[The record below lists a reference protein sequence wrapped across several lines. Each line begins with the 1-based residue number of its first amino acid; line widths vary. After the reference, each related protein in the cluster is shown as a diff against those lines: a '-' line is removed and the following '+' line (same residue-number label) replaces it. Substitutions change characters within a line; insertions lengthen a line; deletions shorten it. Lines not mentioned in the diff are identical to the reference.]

1 MSLCIIDVLLHSR
14 HFKHL
19 LNKLAQN
26 LRLYNKALATHT
38 HREREREVLEQI
50 SKGCLTEQSNHKT

>member
-1 MSLCIIDVLLHSR
+1 VLLHSR

-19 LNKLAQN
+19 LNKFAQN

-38 HREREREVLEQI
+38 HRERERERERERGVLEQI